1 MAAVLEEEKIP
12 AGSVYLTEEEQ
23 EECQSYLRFVVR
35 KGDCSRLLKGE
46 LGTTFKRGIVSAC
59 MMGRARRF
67 LHQAASSSTSDAAC
81 SLTSD
86 EPEYGELAY
95 EAAAKACDIFPVS
108 INFYD
113 FGCLLQEQGRH
124 GKARML
130 FREFLRRVELG
141 DPGPVER
148 AAISKR
154 DIASAIE
161 HARHSL

>member
-1 MAAVLEEEKIP
+1 MAAALDGEMIP
-12 AGSVYLTEEEQ
+12 QSSVYLTDEEQ
-23 EECQSYLRFVVR
+23 EECESYLRFVIQ
-35 KGDCSRLLKGE
+35 KGDCERLLSGE
-46 LGTTFKRGIVSAC
+46 LATSFKRGIVSAC

-67 LHQAASSSTSDAAC
+67 LHQAASSSVPQQSEWTE
-81 SLTSD
+81 D

-113 FGCLLQEQGRH
+113 MGCLLQEQGRH

-130 FREFLRRVELG
+130 FREFLRRVKTQEV
-141 DPGPVER
+141 GPIER

-154 DIASAIE
+154 DIAGAIE
-161 HARHSL
+161 HARQCL